1 MKNQLKKSL
10 SLFMAVLMLM
20 TCWVWIAPEKA
31 SAVET
36 NYTVRVRVNNV
47 NAADGGQAKI
57 IVRYKETNGTDST
70 EKTKE
75 YDMTSEMSQNEG
87 SDVTKDI
94 TVPGFPIGIKMGFIG
109 TQGFTYDSVE
119 GTLNGIFIIINGGT
133 AYQIWGVNSAISGSE
148 SNKYSKKGSGGWGS
162 PSWAYT
168 TEAKMGDG
176 LAGSVNW
183 VSPKFSEI
191 TSISATDVTV
201 NKLPNGDSVTST
213 VTVTGGKDQ
222 YGVDWKASIPT
233 SGFSYSLK
241 RDESTALTSTYGTIS
256 GSSNS
261 ATATFYDDIQTLFP
275 NATSGSGKVY
285 AYATY
290 NNGKST
296 SVPVNLTFPTY
307 DITFNA
313 NGGTIGEGGVIDA
326 DGIITD
332 IGNKYAGI
340 IGKAPDYHEREG
352 FDFKGYYSL
361 KNDAATGKDA
371 SFSGTLFVDNE
382 TTVTSQGDMTYY
394 AAWQAKPI
402 TATFVTADNQLI
414 GTVEG
419 RYDNYLTAGNMYNG
433 DAGLNAAVKA
443 SHTAG
448 KVQFNS
454 SNQPIYTNGSTSY
467 EFKGWR
473 IIKSYDDS
481 LIYGDEDTVLKG
493 DVTFQAVYGVAG
505 AEKYTIKFEDGKGNV
520 VESLTQT
527 DKNYRDEISGINY
540 EPLKDIDDRYSYEFI
555 GWAKKL
561 VSSDGVATGPD
572 FYAVD
577 ASDKDENGATVVYT
591 HKDGAEFTVKGNA
604 TYVPVFRMIPR
615 EYKVTYNYTQDNN
628 TPASTVIEGYNW
640 HDSVKAPEIK
650 DNYTADGAR
659 KYLTGWTVNGGTEVM
674 QLEDII
680 VEGDMILTAVYGREE
695 LAKYTINFYGKAEDG
710 ETDVLLNEDNNIYE
724 HKSNVTAPEVAQTI
738 DTADSLYT
746 FAGWSPAINTTASGD
761 VDYYATYTKKD
772 YADVHFY
779 NYDGTLLYELDGKE
793 HSLFV
798 GDKIP
803 AYTNRDDEGNEVLPT
818 KAEDVVGTYNFT
830 GWADGNGNEVVPGTD
845 KFEGDLYLY
854 AQYETVYK
862 EYTVTFLNDVL
873 DADGKNIVVSEKKY
887 HYGEA
892 ITIPENPTKDADV
905 EYIYDFKYWSPD
917 VSEVCYGDAVYTA
930 VYERNHQYYK
940 VTWLKDN
947 KSVHSESS
955 YKYNAKIQQAVIN
968 APVAYGP
975 AATGKTWAFKHW
987 VQCDEN
993 GNDVLVNGEQVIF
1006 VRGQRMPAEHLYFY
1020 PVFEEVDNVLTV
1032 TFYKED
1038 GTSLL
1043 GTAEVPYG
1051 GSIADYA
1058 EEFAVK
1064 AAKKADETHHYVINN
1079 WVNVNG
1085 GASVSTITADVS
1097 VKATYTPEEHIKDVY
1112 DIIIE
1117 PTCTETGLADVSCS
1131 AEECDYVFRNVVL
1144 DVIPDTAAPSG
1155 QIYVGTDNKWTL
1167 KDFTDGIDY
1176 NDIRYVNPRTNI
1188 VVNTQDYGSRSK
1200 QNPDGLLYR
1209 GVGKIDYYVSETVIA
1224 DPAAIG
1230 SWTNVYDYEAT
1241 AAQVLSE
1248 VLLEKGKTMQD
1259 YIDMGRTPGNKEKK
1273 VIDEEVKSILA
1284 GYYANATGILSNLNL
1299 ENGKSYIIY
1308 IRVSDR
1314 EINGQSNVCYFSSGT
1329 ISYGST
1335 AATVT
1340 VSGDGYGTK
1349 FCADATI
1356 SVTDDSDGF
1365 KVYLDGVEITLDAS
1379 GTYKCEE
1386 KGVHTVTVVDRHG
1399 NNTTKTFEI
1408 KGNHSYRNYTIA
1420 ASCENAGSRY
1430 DLCTLCGAK
1439 ANETV
1444 LPALG
1449 HSYTSNYIDKDP
1461 TCVDDGY
1468 RTYVCDNNCG
1478 TKLVLKP
1485 TDDADTIAAAKKY
1498 NETTE
1503 DYTDTLTADDLK
1515 HLKATGVHTYAKVK
1529 DENGN
1534 DTAED
1539 AWVVDKAATCITVG
1553 SKHKDCTKCG
1563 ETVTAE
1569 IPLDTENGHKFYRE
1583 KVTLEPTCTT
1593 KGEKTKTCR
1602 YCGTVVKVADIDA
1615 LGHVAGEYR
1624 VITAATCETVGSKI
1638 LTCSTC
1644 GVDIGEPVKD
1654 KEGEFDG
1661 KAVEIPALGHAWKLD
1676 GEVWLATEE
1685 NDDPEKGIV
1694 AGKYYQNYVCKND
1707 ETHKKTEEVEDYQP
1721 PVEATVTFDF
1731 NGGYFTVPAQ
1741 GNPNEL
1747 GYVPEMLKGTQKITA
1762 YVGESIAAS
1771 EVEAAFKLD
1780 NATKTYKFAYWA
1792 TKNADGT
1799 YTEVKFP
1806 IAVEG
1811 DATYYAVYTEKY
1823 VTYTAIF
1830 YKEDGITE
1838 YKKVGYLHNGDEV
1851 ELPAGPAKE
1860 GDWQYTY
1867 KFLGWA
1873 KYEDVY
1879 DEETDTTSKELVVQ
1893 KNAVV
1898 EGANIS
1904 LQAVYEK
1911 VTRKYAVT
1919 YAYSQSNILETFEV
1933 VAGDAA
1939 RSCAITP
1946 VKAADSKYHYDFK
1959 AWNRADQL
1967 KSVESNIYT
1976 TPDFEAEL
1984 HEFKETTKV
1993 PATCTTNKI
2002 STFTCDCG
2010 YTYDKEIPNT
2020 ALSHNWGTPVEGE
2033 GGKLVATC
2041 QNEGCGA
2048 TQEDT
2053 RVYIVKFLVDGEA
2066 VMTVRDI
2073 PWGSKVTA
2081 LPTNPTKEATVTTEY
2096 TFKGWAL
2103 KGDATQA
2110 IVDVKAIEIKQDY
2123 DFVAVFTEKTRT
2135 YTVIF
2140 AYDAHNVIETHTDV
2154 PAGSTVSFEGAT
2166 PVKAPDVNYHYTFD
2180 KWSGSTAD
2188 IKGDVYVTAVF
2199 KKHNHSYSESELNE
2213 ATCQNGEGTRYWCDC
2228 NANGKL
2234 DDKANGEF
2242 VDHYYDVTGKP
2253 LPHDF
2258 DVIER
2263 VEATEKDDGY
2273 IKYQCKNCG
2282 ETKTEKLEYVD
2293 NVISIQVT
2301 ITYNGVAK
2309 SGVQVEIQPADGVSF
2324 FATTNTNG
2332 VANADG
2338 TKGVS
2343 YVAYA
2348 TIDGE
2353 KVQVALSADANG
2365 NLSGSYNHVDAD
2377 VDCSCACHRDNIWG
2391 AIFRFF
2397 HKIIKLF
2404 TGEFKCCG
2412 NPDPMYG

>member
-1 MKNQLKKSL
+1 MKNQFKKSL

-20 TCWVWIAPEKA
+20 TCWVWVAPEKA
-31 SAVET
+31 EAAAPTSYQVEL
-36 NYTVRVRVNNV
+36 NFTVSDACNGGEVRADVTH
-47 NAADGGQAKI
+47 AAN
-57 IVRYKETNGTDST
+57 NGTGSST
-70 EKTKE
+70 T
-75 YDMTSEMSQNEG
+75 TSWALDKCESDEG
-87 SDVTKDI
+87 TYSLTKDFS
-94 TVPGFPIGIKMGFIG
+94 GFPTKIYVLVKQGGMRTQEVKLNYIK
-109 TQGFTYDSVE
+109 
-119 GTLNGIFIIINGGT
+119 INGTTILQGGWT
-133 AYQIWGVNSAISGSE
+133 MDPGWWSEKSKTFTKSGEVATGDVGSPTVNSWPTPKIS
-148 SNKYSKKGSGGWGS
+148 
-162 PSWAYT
+162 
-168 TEAKMGDG
+168 EA
-176 LAGSVNW
+176 
-183 VSPKFSEI
+183 
-191 TSISATDVTV
+191 SASLSSDTLTLT
-201 NKLPNGDSVTST
+201 KLGTST
-213 VTVTGGKDQ
+213 TQSTTLTVSGLKDQ
-222 YGVDWKASIPT
+222 YGVNWTGSTNVTFSLSAGEGITLGTKA
-233 SGFSYSLK
+233 
-241 RDESTALTSTYGTIS
+241 TITDN
-256 GSSNS
+256 GSN
-261 ATATFYDDIQTLFP
+261 ATITVTPELQTLFK
-275 NATSGSGKVY
+275 NQASARLTASW
-285 AYATY
+285 
-290 NNGKST
+290 N
-296 SVPVNLTFPTY
+296 VNSNTKFGNEAITVNFPTY
-307 DITFNA
+307 DITFDA
-313 NGGTIGEGGVIDA
+313 NGGKIGPNENAGA
-326 DGIITD
+326 DTVSVTGKKYGEP
-332 IGNKYAGI
+332 IGASPAYR
-340 IGKAPDYHEREG
+340 GKAG
-352 FDFKGYYSL
+352 FTFDGFYST
-361 KNDAATGKDA
+361 KNADATGLNA
-371 SFSGTLFVDNE
+371 SFSGTKYEDG
-382 TTVTSQGDMTYY
+382 VTEVSPQGDMTYY
-394 AAWQAKPI
+394 AAWKANK
-402 TATFVTADNQLI
+402 VTAKFLTQDNQLI
-414 GTVEG
+414 GEIEG
-419 RYDNYLTAGNMYNG
+419 RYNNYLTASNMYTD

-448 KVQFNS
+448 KVQFNG
-454 SNQPIYTNGSTSY
+454 NNEPIYKDGSTTY
-467 EFKGWR
+467 TFAGWK
-473 IIKSYDDS
+473 IIEADNEA
-481 LIYGDEDTVLKG
+481 LIDGNEDTVLTG
-493 DVTFQAVYGVAG
+493 NVTFQAVYTKAD
-505 AEKYTIKFEDGKGNV
+505 AATYTVSFEDGAGNTV
-520 VESLTQT
+520 SSK
-527 DKNYRDEISGINY
+527 DDYKYRDAVTGVPSSATKAQDN
-540 EPLKDIDDRYSYEFI
+540 RYSYEFI

-561 VSSDGVATGPD
+561 ANVNFFAVDQYDCDKDGV
-572 FYAVD
+572 
-577 ASDKDENGATVVYT
+577 KLVYT
-591 HKDGAEFTVKGNA
+591 SKDAASFVVKGDA

-615 EYKVTYNYTQDNN
+615 EYKVTYKYTQDNN
-628 TPASTVIEGYNW
+628 TPATEVIEGYHW
-640 HDSVKAPEIK
+640 EDGVRMPEIK
-650 DNYTADGAR
+650 DNYTAEGNRYYIDG
-659 KYLTGWTVNGGTEVM
+659 WQINGAGDVK
-674 QLEDII
+674 QLDEII
-680 VEGDMILTAVYGREE
+680 VEGDMTLTAHYGAGIPAE
-695 LAKYTINFYGKAEDG
+695 YTINFYGKAEDG
-710 ETDVLLNEDNNIYE
+710 ETDVLLNPDTNIYT
-724 HKSNVTAPEVAQTI
+724 HNSAVTAPTVAQTI

-779 NYDGTLLYELDGKE
+779 NYDGTLLNELDGKE

-803 AYTNRDDEGNEVLPT
+803 AYTNKDDEGNEVLPT

-830 GWADGNGNEVVPGTD
+830 GWADGNGNKVVPGTD

-873 DADGKNIVVSEKKY
+873 DADGKNVIVSEKKY

-940 VTWLKDN
+940 VTWLRDDKT
-947 KSVHSESS
+947 VYSESS

-968 APVAYGP
+968 APVGYP
-975 AATGKTWAFKHW
+975 DAATGKTWAFKHW

-1051 GSIADYA
+1051 GKIADYA

-1064 AAKKADETHHYVINN
+1064 AAKKADETYHYVINN

-1167 KDFTDGIDY
+1167 KDFKDGIDY

-1209 GVGKIDYYVSETVIA
+1209 GVGKIDYYVSEIEVA

-1593 KGEKTKTCR
+1593 KGQKTKTCR

-1615 LGHVAGEYR
+1615 LGHVAGEYK

-1860 GDWQYTY
+1860 GDWQYKY
-1867 KFLGWA
+1867 NFLGWA

-1893 KNAVV
+1893 ENAVV

-1946 VKAADSKYHYDFK
+1946 VKTADSKYHYDFK

-2010 YTYDKEIPNT
+2010 YTYDKEMPNT
-2020 ALSHNWGTPVEGE
+2020 ALSHNWGTPEEGE

-2066 VMTVRDI
+2066 VKTVRDI

-2123 DFVAVFTEKTRT
+2123 EFVAVFTEKTRT

-2242 VDHYYDVTGKP
+2242 VDYYYDVTGKP

-2263 VEATEKDDGY
+2263 VEATEKADGY

-2282 ETKTEKLEYVD
+2282 ETMTEKLEYVD